1 MKEYEQFMEQHPD
14 VKAWLKDRPE
24 NTKRIFARE
33 LSTFCKE
40 LCISPEDWRNLDKHK
55 ARDLA
60 WQFISTKTVSN
71 PSVAMTVMASL
82 KSFYRN
88 KDGEALPFDSKR
100 GGKHALHVGLST
112 RGINE
117 HIPSK
122 QEMFQIIDMASSL
135 RDKAILLFLF
145 QTGCRVNV
153 VQHLKLKDVAD
164 QLDKEVTALKV
175 TGDLDH
181 KLRSRDIPFYYTF
194 LNGEGAGVLKRY
206 VALAHKQL
214 KKDAPLFSTSGHE
227 AISQS
232 YVLRI
237 VKNCCRKAGLN
248 PETVWTHSIRK
259 AFRKIVRLADIDDD
273 SKEMMMG
280 HVLKGSRQAYF
291 DGKDVETMQKEY
303 QRCNFSREIPKSE
316 ITKLKTETKI
326 ILDIQAQYEQRIR
339 ELEQK
344 QKETE
349 LKMLRLIQDVVEAVG
364 KDKVVFSGGEPTA

>member
-1 MKEYEQFMEQHPD
+1 MKEYEQFMEQHGD

-24 NTKRIFARE
+24 NTRRIFARE
-33 LSTFCKE
+33 LRTFCDE
-40 LCISPEDWRNLDKHK
+40 LAISPEEWRDLDKFK

-60 WQFISTKTVSN
+60 WKFISTKVASN
-71 PSVAMTVMASL
+71 PSVASTVMAAL

-88 KDGEALPFDSKR
+88 KNGEALPFDSTR
-100 GGKHALHVGLST
+100 GGKHALHVRLTT

-122 QEMFQIIDMASSL
+122 TEAYQIVDMASSL

-164 QLDKEVTALKV
+164 QLDKEVIALKV

-194 LNGEGAGVLKRY
+194 LNGEGAETLKRY
-206 VALAHKQL
+206 VALAHKVRRL
-214 KKDAPLFSTSGHE
+214 DAPLFSTSGHE

-248 PETVWTHSIRK
+248 PETIWTHSIRK
-259 AFRKIVRLADIDDD
+259 AFRKIVRQADIDDD

-316 ITKLKTETKI
+316 ITK
-326 ILDIQAQYEQRIR
+326 IR
-339 ELEQK
+339 EQLETSESKNAMYEARLDSQEIK
-344 QKETE
+344 LENALRMLKE
-349 LKMLRLIQDVVEAVG
+349 LVE
-364 KDKVVFSGGEPTA
+364 KKGE

>member
-33 LSTFCKE
+33 LRTFCDE
-40 LCISPEDWRNLDKHK
+40 LAISPEEWRDLDKFK

-60 WQFISTKTVSN
+60 WKFISTKTASN
-71 PSVAMTVMASL
+71 PSVASTVMAAL

-88 KDGEALPFDSKR
+88 KNGEALPFDSTR

-117 HIPSK
+117 HIPNK
-122 QEMFQIIDMASSL
+122 TEAYQLIDMASSL
-135 RDKAILLFLF
+135 RDKAILHFLF
-145 QTGCRVNV
+145 QTGVRVNV
-153 VQHLKLKDVAD
+153 IQHLKLRDVAD
-164 QLDKEVTALKV
+164 QLDKEVIALKV

-194 LNGEGAGVLKRY
+194 LNGEGAETLKRY
-206 VALAHKQL
+206 IALAHKQL

-248 PETVWTHSIRK
+248 PETIWTHSIRK
-259 AFRKIVRLADIDDD
+259 SFRKVVRQSDIDDD
-273 SKEMMMG
+273 SKEQFMG

-291 DGKDVETMQKEY
+291 DGKDVEAMQKEY

-316 ITKLKTETKI
+316 VSKLRQQ
-326 ILDIQAQYEQRIR
+326 L
-339 ELEQK
+339 
-344 QKETE
+344 ETE
-349 LKMLRLIQDVVEAVG
+349 QSKTAMYEARLNSLETQFEATRKMLKELLDQKA
-364 KDKVVFSGGEPTA
+364 